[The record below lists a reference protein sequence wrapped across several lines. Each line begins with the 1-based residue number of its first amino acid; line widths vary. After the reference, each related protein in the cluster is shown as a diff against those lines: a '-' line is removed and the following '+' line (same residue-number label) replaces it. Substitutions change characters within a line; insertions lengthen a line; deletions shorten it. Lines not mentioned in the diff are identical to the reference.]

1 MYIIDVDTI
10 LKEKGKTRYWL
21 FNQMNS
27 RKIISYSNFLNIIDN
42 RTSSIKLE
50 KLEQI
55 CEIIEC
61 TPNDIIV
68 KVKAENKN

>member
-1 MYIIDVDTI
+1 MYIIDVDAI

-42 RTSSIKLE
+42 RTSSIKFE

-68 KVKAENKN
+68 KVKEKRKN